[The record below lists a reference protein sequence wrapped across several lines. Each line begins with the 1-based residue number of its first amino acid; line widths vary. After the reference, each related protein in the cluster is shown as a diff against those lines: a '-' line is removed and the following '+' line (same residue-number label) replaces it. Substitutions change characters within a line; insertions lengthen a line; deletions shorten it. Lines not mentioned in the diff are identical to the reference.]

1 MLRFTWSTTGRY
13 PSATYTP
20 FEVGFAWSVYRQT
33 RAPCS
38 RKIRETAA
46 TAAPALSSMLIY
58 FLMALVLI
66 VRPTGLFPGN
76 AK

>member
-1 MLRFTWSTTGRY
+1 M
-13 PSATYTP
+13 
-20 FEVGFAWSVYRQT
+20 
-33 RAPCS
+33 
-38 RKIRETAA
+38 AA
-46 TAAPALSSMLIY
+46 TMARAFSPASPPTAEMVTRPLSSMLIY